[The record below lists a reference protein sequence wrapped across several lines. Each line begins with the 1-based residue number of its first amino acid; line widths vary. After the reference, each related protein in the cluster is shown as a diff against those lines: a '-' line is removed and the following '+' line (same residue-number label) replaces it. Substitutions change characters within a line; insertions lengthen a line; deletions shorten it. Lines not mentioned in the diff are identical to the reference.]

1 MNIPDDI
8 SVDLSEM
15 KAIRKELHRYPEIG
29 LEETRTA
36 EFIAG
41 HLDALGYQVHRGL
54 AKTAVV
60 GTLQNGKSNRAIGL
74 RSDMDGLPISE
85 QTGLPYA
92 SQNPG
97 KMHACGHDGHMA
109 MLLGAAK
116 AIAERRRFDGTVHL
130 IFQSAEENCG
140 GARMMVEEGLFKLFP
155 CDAVFSLHNDP
166 NLPLG
171 QFALRDG
178 PIMAAVDEARITLHG
193 RGGHGAEPEN
203 TADPIVAGASIVM
216 ALQTIVSR
224 NIQAFDPAVIT
235 VGSFHGGSA
244 SNIIPNEVE
253 LVVGIRSFDPTTRDF
268 IEKRITEIANFQA
281 ESFSMTASVDY
292 ERSYDATVNHTAETN
307 FLRTQAVQFA
317 GVENVTDLDQP
328 LMGSEDF
335 TYMLQACPGCYFFIG
350 TASTSDAS
358 SLHHP
363 GYDFNDE
370 ILPVGA
376 GFWTRLT
383 EAFLAPDKPN
393 PDKPVVAK
401 RKSRFIGELKIEN

>member
-15 KAIRKELHRYPEIG
+15 KAVRNELHRYPEIG

-36 EFIAG
+36 EYIAG

-60 GTLQNGKSNRAIGL
+60 GTLRNGGSNRAIGL

-130 IFQSAEENCG
+130 IFQPAEENCG
-140 GARMMVEEGLFKLFP
+140 GAKMMVEEGLFKLFP

-268 IEKRITEIANFQA
+268 IEKRITEIAKFQA

-350 TASTSDAS
+350 TASTPDAS

-370 ILPVGA
+370 ILPIGA
-376 GFWTRLT
+376 GFWTQLT

-393 PDKPVVAK
+393 PDK
-401 RKSRFIGELKIEN
+401 SELNIDD

>member
-8 SVDLSEM
+8 RVDLSGM

-29 LEETRTA
+29 LEERRTA
-36 EFIAG
+36 EMIG
-41 HLDALGYQVHRGL
+41 DHLAALGYQVHRGL

-60 GTLQNGKSNRAIGL
+60 GTLQNGGSNRAIGL
-74 RSDMDGLPISE
+74 RADMDGLPIRE
-85 QTGLPYA
+85 QTGLVYA

-116 AIAERRRFDGTVHL
+116 TIAKRRRFDGIVHL
-130 IFQSAEENCG
+130 IFQPAEENCG
-140 GARMMVEEGLFKLFP
+140 GAKMMVEEGLFDLFP

-166 NLPLG
+166 TLPLG

-253 LVVGIRSFDPTTRDF
+253 LIVGIRSFDPTTRDF
-268 IEKRITEIANFQA
+268 IEKRITEIAKSQA

-307 FLRTQAVQFA
+307 FLRIQAVQFA
-317 GVENVTDLDQP
+317 GVEKVTDLDQP
-328 LMGSEDF
+328 RMGSEDF

-350 TASTSDAS
+350 TASTPDIRP
-358 SLHHP
+358 LHHP
-363 GYDFNDE
+363 GYDFNDD
-370 ILPVGA
+370 ILPIGA

-383 EAFLAPDKPN
+383 EAFLAPDKPY
-393 PDKPVVAK
+393 ASGT
-401 RKSRFIGELKIEN
+401 RR

>member
-1 MNIPDDI
+1 MNIPDEIRVDI
-8 SVDLSEM
+8 SEM

-36 EFIAG
+36 ELIG
-41 HLDALGYQVHRGL
+41 DHLEALGYQVHRGL

-60 GTLQNGKSNRAIGL
+60 GTLRNGGSNRAIGL
-74 RSDMDGLPISE
+74 RADMDGLPISE
-85 QTGLPYA
+85 RTGLVYA

-116 AIAERRRFDGTVHL
+116 AIAKRRRFNGTVHL
-130 IFQSAEENCG
+130 IFQPAEENYG
-140 GARMMVEEGLFKLFP
+140 GAKMMVEEGLFELFP
-155 CDAVFSLHNDP
+155 CEAVFSLHNDP
-166 NLPLG
+166 TLPLG

-193 RGGHGAEPEN
+193 RGGHGAEPES

-253 LVVGIRSFDPTTRDF
+253 IVVGIRSFDPTTRDF
-268 IEKRITEIANFQA
+268 IEKRIAEIANFQA
-281 ESFSMTASVDY
+281 ESFSMTASVNY

-328 LMGSEDF
+328 RMGSEDF

-350 TASTSDAS
+350 TASTPDAI

-363 GYDFNDE
+363 GYDFNDD
-370 ILPVGA
+370 ILPIGA
-376 GFWTRLT
+376 GFWTQLT
-383 EAFLAPDKPN
+383 EAFLAPDKPYTSGT
-393 PDKPVVAK
+393 
-401 RKSRFIGELKIEN
+401 RR

>member
-15 KAIRKELHRYPEIG
+15 KAVRNELHRYPEIG

-41 HLDALGYQVHRGL
+41 HLDALGYQVHCGL

-60 GTLQNGKSNRAIGL
+60 GTLRNGGSNRAIGL

-130 IFQSAEENCG
+130 IFQPAEENCG
-140 GARMMVEEGLFKLFP
+140 GAKMMVEEGLFKLFP

-244 SNIIPNEVE
+244 SNIIPSDVE

-268 IEKRITEIANFQA
+268 IEKRITEIAKFQA

-350 TASTSDAS
+350 TASTPDAS

-370 ILPVGA
+370 ILPIGA
-376 GFWTRLT
+376 GFWTQLT
-383 EAFLAPDKPN
+383 EAFLAPDKPHTS
-393 PDKPVVAK
+393 DT
-401 RKSRFIGELKIEN
+401 RR

>member
-1 MNIPDDI
+1 MNSADDI
-8 SVDLSEM
+8 DVDLSEM

-36 EFIAG
+36 EFIG
-41 HLDALGYQVHRGL
+41 DHLEALGYQVHHGL

-60 GTLQNGKSNRAIGL
+60 GSLRNSGSNRAIGL
-74 RSDMDGLPISE
+74 RADMDGLPITE
-85 QTGLPYA
+85 REGLPYA
-92 SQNPG
+92 SKNSG
-97 KMHACGHDGHMA
+97 TMHACGHDGHMA

-130 IFQSAEENCG
+130 IFQPAEENCG
-140 GARMMVEEGLFKLFP
+140 GAKMMVQEGLFKLFP

-224 NIQAFDPAVIT
+224 NIQTFDPAVIT

-244 SNIIPNEVE
+244 SNIIPNDVE

-317 GVENVTDLDQP
+317 GVENVTDLDRP

-335 TYMLQACPGCYFFIG
+335 SYMLQACPGCYFFIG
-350 TASTSDAS
+350 TASTPDAS
-358 SLHHP
+358 PLHHP

-370 ILPVGA
+370 ILPIGA

-383 EAFLAPDKPN
+383 EAFLAPDKPYTS
-393 PDKPVVAK
+393 DT
-401 RKSRFIGELKIEN
+401 RR

>member
-15 KAIRKELHRYPEIG
+15 KAVRNELHRYPEIG

-36 EFIAG
+36 EYIAG

-60 GTLQNGKSNRAIGL
+60 GTLRNGGSNRAIGL

-253 LVVGIRSFDPTTRDF
+253 IVVGIRSFDPTTRDF
-268 IEKRITEIANFQA
+268 IEKRITEIAKFQA

-350 TASTSDAS
+350 TASTPDAS

-370 ILPVGA
+370 ILPIGA
-376 GFWTRLT
+376 GFWTQLT

-393 PDKPVVAK
+393 PDK
-401 RKSRFIGELKIEN
+401 SELNIDD